1 MSRLWAV
8 VPAAGVGARMA
19 ADRPKQFLTLR
30 GRPLLFWSVRA
41 LLARDDLSGCVV
53 ALPAFDTEPSLGL
66 RDSRLEFCVGGATRG
81 ASVLAGLD
89 TLAAAPEDWVLVHD
103 GARPC
108 LDAESLDALIR
119 QVRQSG
125 SGGLLAEPVTD
136 TLKQADAS
144 QRVIATVSRDGLWR
158 AQTPQMFRYGELREA
173 LRAAIADG
181 ADITDEASA
190 MEREGH
196 AVQLVAGSAVN
207 LKVTHGPDLA
217 LAGYYLDA
225 QELDAQEL
233 DARELETQENPVREP
248 SGENP

>member
-1 MSRLWAV
+1 M

-30 GRPLLFWSVRA
+30 GRPLLYWSIRA
-41 LLARDDLSGCVV
+41 LLAREDLHGCVV
-53 ALPAFDTEPSLGL
+53 ALPASDTEPSLDL
-66 RDSRLEFCVGGATRG
+66 PDSRLAFCAGGATRG

-89 TLAAAPEDWVLVHD
+89 ALAAAPEDWVLVHD

-108 LDAESLDALIR
+108 LDSESLDALI
-119 QVRQSG
+119 QHVRQSG
-125 SGGLLAEPVTD
+125 IGGLLAEPVTD

-144 QRVIATVSRDGLWR
+144 QRVVATVPRDGLWR
-158 AQTPQMFRYGELREA
+158 AQTPQMFRYGDLREA

-181 ADITDEASA
+181 ATITDEASA
-190 MEREGH
+190 MERQGH
-196 AVQLVAGSAVN
+196 PVQLVAGSAVN

-217 LAGYYLDA
+217 LAGYYLDDR
-225 QELDAQEL
+225 ELDAQEL
-233 DARELETQENPVREP
+233 DAQGLNVQEHPVLEP